1 MKVTL
6 LQGGAKK
13 KGNTALVLRYIEDEL
28 TQLGHEISTIYL
40 HDKNLK
46 GCIGCALCKS
56 KPDTIGCIQDDDME
70 EVLQEM
76 VTSQAVIFSSP
87 LYFWGVNSQ
96 LKSVIDRSYSLYT
109 KDKSLVEGQYQ
120 GLVVTGHG
128 EFEDNAE
135 EVFTTFARIQSYHK
149 SIYAGELYISG
160 CGSPL
165 DLPESV
171 EKRARAFARSIFPL

>member
-13 KGNTALVLRYIEDEL
+13 KGNTALVLGFMEDEFKK
-28 TQLGHEISTIYL
+28 LGHETSLIYL

-46 GCIGCALCKS
+46 GCIGCALCKT
-56 KPDTIGCIQDDDME
+56 KPDTIGCVQEDDME
-70 EVLQEM
+70 EILLEM
-76 VTSQAVIFSSP
+76 VGSEAVIFSSP
-87 LYFWGVNSQ
+87 LYFWGLNSQ

-109 KDKSLVEGQYQ
+109 KDHSLVEGQYQ
-120 GLVVTGHG
+120 GLLVTGHG
-128 EFEDNAE
+128 EFEGNAE
-135 EVFTTFARIQSYHK
+135 EVFSTFSRIQSYHK

-160 CGSPL
+160 CASPL
-165 DLPESV
+165 DMPETV